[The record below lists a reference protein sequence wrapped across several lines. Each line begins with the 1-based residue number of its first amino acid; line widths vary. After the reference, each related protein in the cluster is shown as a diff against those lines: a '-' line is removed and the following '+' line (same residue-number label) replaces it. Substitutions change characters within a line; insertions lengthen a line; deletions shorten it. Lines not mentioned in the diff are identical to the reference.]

1 MIPLLPQNYNST
13 APPHISSYYFPQQLA
28 LFPSGQAS
36 LPLAGSAAFLNSSL
50 LLYSTPTQPAC
61 PAMGIQGLTKLL
73 GDHAP
78 KCIKEQ
84 QFNNYFGRKIAV
96 DASMHIYQFL
106 AVVGRQGDQLLS
118 NEAGEVT
125 SHLQGMFYRTARML
139 EAGRSHSSGAMH
151 LGTEQLLPASQ
162 PRAMPY
168 PRPFMHPLLLLLRH
182 LLLFCAGI
190 KPVYVFE
197 GKPPEL
203 KIEQLKQR
211 REKRD
216 EADKELAA
224 AKEAGDQQAIEKY
237 SKRTTKVCDWLLAC
251 CSRQALHTGAARV
264 ACQQR
269 IWGNG
274 SCLQLLGVQERAGVQ
289 GSLPP
294 AQARALPAC
303 R

>member
-1 MIPLLPQNYNST
+1 
-13 APPHISSYYFPQQLA
+13 
-28 LFPSGQAS
+28 
-36 LPLAGSAAFLNSSL
+36 
-50 LLYSTPTQPAC
+50 
-61 PAMGIQGLTKLL
+61 MGIQGLTKLL

-139 EAGRSHSSGAMH
+139 EAGQSAARQQRGAICA
-151 LGTEQLLPASQ
+151 LQQLPASQ
-162 PRAMPY
+162 QAQGPVSDSPSCTHCCTTASSSCCCCCCRM
-168 PRPFMHPLLLLLRH
+168 R
-182 LLLFCAGI
+182 AGI

-224 AKEAGDQQAIEKY
+224 AKEAGDQEAIEKY
-237 SKRTTKVCDWLLAC
+237 SKRTTKVCLCVTDTA
-251 CSRQALHTGAARV
+251 SAP
-264 ACQQR
+264 QR
-269 IWGNG
+269 
-274 SCLQLLGVQERAGVQ
+274 CVCV
-289 GSLPP
+289 
-294 AQARALPAC
+294 
-303 R
+303 